1 MRSLKILS
9 SALCAW
15 LALGGCSVE
24 DNSTPSVPVDASS
37 QGGASGAGPSSG
49 ASGGTTVV
57 MMDASGMDDVAPP
70 ARDASNEPSGDA
82 TPAAGDAGGCPGLFC
97 EDFEADQ
104 FDSTKWTCRRLAAL
118 ARPSRSNSRPAAST
132 PLPV

>member
-15 LALGGCSVE
+15 LALGGCSLE

-49 ASGGTTVV
+49 ASGATSQGAGGASGSGGPSTGAGGSAGAGGSSGGTTVV
-57 MMDASGMDDVAPP
+57 MMDAS
-70 ARDASNEPSGDA
+70 NEASGDA
-82 TPAAGDAGGCPGLFC
+82 TPANGDAGGCPGLFC

-104 FDSTKWTCRRLAAL
+104 FDSTKWNVQT
-118 ARPSRSNSRPAAST
+118 
-132 PLPV
+132 VG